1 VFVLRGFHFFFLRH
15 RLGTGTHLAHGR
27 VVFRLCTLQ
36 RAAAMPPLTDVR
48 MKSTD
53 SVVPVV
59 ITCDAKKEVYVVRA
73 ACAWVPRCRVSQTRR
88 GRVLVAC

>member
-1 VFVLRGFHFFFLRH
+1 
-15 RLGTGTHLAHGR
+15 
-27 VVFRLCTLQ
+27 
-36 RAAAMPPLTDVR
+36 MPPLTDVR